1 MPVTQGRRT
10 GASAEEQIG
19 AEDPQ
24 RVGNAVQQGMF
35 LLRFARAPRIGK
47 EGQNE
52 IDEGPSRLGFWGAWK
67 ISVALSSIRSSQFH
81 FHFYLTLRDD
91 CQKSLKN
98 QTHLWRNTA

>member
-1 MPVTQGRRT
+1 MPITQKRRT

-67 ISVALSSIRSSQFH
+67 ISVALSSITFERVGSKRIHFFLNLCDDSQ
-81 FHFYLTLRDD
+81 
-91 CQKSLKN
+91 KP
-98 QTHLWRNTA
+98 